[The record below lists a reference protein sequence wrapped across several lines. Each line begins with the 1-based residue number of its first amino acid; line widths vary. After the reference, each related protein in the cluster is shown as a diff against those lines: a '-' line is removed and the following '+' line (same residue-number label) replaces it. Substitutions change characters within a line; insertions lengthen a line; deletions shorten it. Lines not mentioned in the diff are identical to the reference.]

1 MNRQYVSLDSIKHRS
16 HTFRISQLHSITDNE
31 NIEALKSMIEKASEA
46 KEAKKEQK
54 KLSPDQKEAML
65 ILAELQLDQSRREKE
80 ISKSETEVV
89 AKKQEELMAILHE
102 RFEQEQAMLKRVEA
116 DEDAA
121 NEEVETTT
129 DEGQKEAAI
138 EKREIL
144 TAIRVDA
151 EVAEDLTALQ
161 KVTLTEEQE
170 SWRETRQMIMD
181 AENWYEELLLEEQ
194 AQAEAADTE
203 TADDQ
208 GTDEN

>member
-1 MNRQYVSLDSIKHRS
+1 
-16 HTFRISQLHSITDNE
+16 
-31 NIEALKSMIEKASEA
+31 MIEKASEA